1 MKAHVAAMRWWVGIF
16 LGLAGG
22 LLLAGAALAA
32 AGGGEHGMSEAK
44 IQDLIW
50 RTVNFL
56 VFAGILIK
64 LVAKPAKQF
73 FAQRAQDISATFDEL
88 AAKKAEAEEALKAAE
103 ARLAAVEAERQ
114 QIIQQFVAEG
124 EAEKAKILEKA
135 KMVADRIKEMAAF
148 SISQATK
155 QAAQELKQE
164 VAQQAVQMAEELLKK
179 EITFTDQQQLVEEF
193 LQKVVEKH

>member
-1 MKAHVAAMRWWVGIF
+1 MKARVAAMRWWAGLTV
-16 LGLAGG
+16 GLAGG
-22 LLLAGAALAA
+22 LLLAGMAWA
-32 AGGGEHGMSEAK
+32 AGGGEHGGVSDAK
-44 IQDLIW
+44 VTDLIW

-73 FAQRAQDISATFDEL
+73 FAQRAEDISATFEEL
-88 AAKKAEAEEALKAAE
+88 TAKKAAAAEALKAAE
-103 ARLAAVEAERQ
+103 ARLAEVEAERQ

-164 VAQQAVQMAEELLKK
+164 VAQQAAQMAEEILRK